1 MAMHEIIENATG
13 FDELLAGP
21 EVTVLTKN
29 ILLKK
34 GTAYKRGML
43 ITDPANIT
51 VGEGEPAA
59 TAAQQTTAG
68 KVADYVLMRDADLT
82 AAEADAVGTVY
93 ISGRF
98 NREKM
103 ILAEGDTVEAHEAE
117 LRLRSIY
124 FTTLKS

>member
-1 MAMHEIIENATG
+1 
-13 FDELLAGP
+13 
-21 EVTVLTKN
+21 
-29 ILLKK
+29 
-34 GTAYKRGML
+34 ML

-59 TAAQQTTAG
+59 TAAQQTAAG
-68 KVADYVLMRDADLT
+68 KVADYVLMRDVDLT

>member
-68 KVADYVLMRDADLT
+68 KVADYVLMRDVDLT

-103 ILAEGDTVEAHEAE
+103 ILAVGDTIEAHEAE

-124 FTTLKS
+124 FTALKS